1 MVVRV
6 TLAAVIHFHNGDVM
20 TVRAKRAGI
29 PGEHIP
35 FRESMVA
42 GPVRPGEDFV
52 ESRARFLAGVYAD
65 DLLRVSNRLFEQ
77 EQTITQAASS
87 GDEIV
92 LWFEHDLFC
101 LVHLI
106 YLLQRLPTAR
116 TFVVWH
122 DQPLSE
128 LEPEELWK
136 AYHRRRA
143 ATAEMASLAGD
154 VWRAYTSDDPTS
166 LNPYLTVVSREFPF
180 LSDGIALHAAR
191 FPSTRNGLGVVEQ
204 RILEFIAEGSTDF
217 DALFNRFWRAQ
228 PRFGFGDAEILR
240 HVHTLAARRYPLITL
255 IEGTGTNKSAFGI
268 TDQGQKT
275 LAGADDIEANGIDL
289 WLGGAHLVRG
299 NLWRW
304 DPQKS
309 QITAVSIH

>member
-1 MVVRV
+1 MVVRDTV
-6 TLAAVIHFHNGDVM
+6 APVIHFHNGDVM
-20 TVRAKRAGI
+20 SVRAKRAGI
-29 PGEHIP
+29 PGEHVP

-42 GPVRPGEDFV
+42 GPVRPGDDFIGA
-52 ESRARFLAGVYAD
+52 RARFLAAVYAD

-77 EQTITQAASS
+77 EQMLHQATASA
-87 GDEIV
+87 DEVV

-106 YLLQRLPTAR
+106 YLLQRLPIAR

-136 AYHRRRA
+136 AYRRRRA
-143 ATAEMASLAGD
+143 ATAEMASLARD
-154 VWRAYTSDDPTS
+154 AWRAYTSDDPTE
-166 LNPYLTVVSREFPF
+166 LNAFFNVASREFPF
-180 LSDGIALHAAR
+180 LGDGIALHAAR

-204 RILEFIAEGSTDF
+204 RVLEFIAEGSTDF

-228 PRFGFGDAEILR
+228 PRFGFGDTEILR
-240 HVHTLAARRYPLITL
+240 HVHMLAGRRLPLITL
-255 IEGTGTNKSAFGI
+255 IEGSGTNKTAFAI
-268 TDQGQKT
+268 TEQGQKT

-289 WLGGAHLVRG
+289 WLGGAHLTAG
-299 NLWRW
+299 NLWKW
-304 DPQKS
+304 DSQKS
-309 QITAVSIH
+309 QVIAASIQ

>member
-1 MVVRV
+1 
-6 TLAAVIHFHNGDVM
+6 LAAVIHIHNGDVVA
-20 TVRAKRAGI
+20 VRAKRAGI
-29 PGEHIP
+29 PGEHVP

-42 GPVRPGEDFV
+42 GPVQPGDDFV
-52 ESRARFLAGVYAD
+52 ESRARYLAAVYAD

-77 EQTITQAASS
+77 EQTLTQAGASA
-87 GDEIV
+87 DEVV

-101 LVHLI
+101 LIHLV

-136 AYHRRRA
+136 AYQRRRA
-143 ATAEMASLAGD
+143 ATLEMAALARD
-154 VWRAYTSDDPTS
+154 VWRAYTSEDPTE
-166 LNPYLTVVSREFPF
+166 LNPFLTATSREFPF
-180 LSDGIALHAAR
+180 LGDGIALHAAR

-228 PRFGFGDAEILR
+228 PQFGFGDMEILR
-240 HVHTLAARRYPLITL
+240 HVHMLAARRLPLITL
-255 IEGTGTNKSAFGI
+255 IEGSGTNKSAFAI

-275 LAGADDIEANGIDL
+275 LAGADDIAANGIDL
-289 WLGGAHLVRG
+289 WLGGTHLMAG

-304 DPQKS
+304 DPQKA
-309 QITAVSIH
+309 QIVAASIQ